1 MITNLKHIRG
11 FVVYVVTP
19 SARGPNLI
27 SRTPHAFLPTDD
39 DRMKA
44 QINELQVRLNVA
56 TEKRRQ
62 LRRALIEEDLSH
74 VVVSRLTDMIK
85 DPTRTKASE
94 LEGMQKE
101 IFDQL
106 VRVAEQ
112 CTSKEIFSYYRLAG
126 SSVFSY
132 NENMQVVTL
141 ETFYNKVYR
150 ESFKI
155 CMDKEA
161 QQVLYHSLPQFI
173 PVDELV
179 EQFLPH
185 DLETFLRLVH
195 DAAQA
200 FVVRRELW
208 KDLERTFK
216 IQDLNVSFT
225 HGVVEV
231 TVAPERVLLVTLTF
245 SNYQSSFPTD
255 ILVRPLFRVADEGR
269 EAFRELQRDLMM
281 GDIQGVL
288 TALQRQTEF

>member
-1 MITNLKHIRG
+1 MKKK
-11 FVVYVVTP
+11 
-19 SARGPNLI
+19 S
-27 SRTPHAFLPTDD
+27 LPTDD

-44 QINELQVRLNVA
+44 QINALQVRLNVA

-161 QQVLYHSLPQFI
+161 QQVLHHSLPQFI

-208 KDLERTFK
+208 KDLKRTFE

-231 TVAPERVLLVTLTF
+231 TVAPERLLLVTLTF
-245 SNYQSSFPTD
+245 SDYQSSFPTD
-255 ILVRPLFRVADEGR
+255 ILVHPLFRVTDEGR

-288 TALQRQTEF
+288 TALQR